1 MASRKMRT
9 AALALFY
16 VVLWVGMTSVSV
28 QGKRY
33 MRCELARKLLEQHS
47 FERSL
52 LSNWI
57 CLLQNE
63 SDFETDK
70 ITSTPNGSRY
80 GLFQISSRYCQDGR
94 RGGVCNVK
102 CQDLLEENLREAA
115 ACAKRIQAEEGFR
128 HWSGWQRS
136 CRNTQ
141 NLPNL
146 KVI

>member
-9 AALALFY
+9 AALALFC
-16 VVLWVGMTSVSV
+16 VGLWVSMSSVL
-28 QGKRY
+28 GKQY
-33 MRCELARKLLEQHS
+33 LRCELARKLLEQHS

-57 CLLQNE
+57 CLLEHE
-63 SDFETDK
+63 SELDTSK
-70 ITSTPNGSRY
+70 ISTTSNGSRY
-80 GLFQISSRYCQDGR
+80 GLFQIESRYCQDGR

-102 CQDLLEENLREAA
+102 CQDLVEENLREAA

-128 HWSGWQRS
+128 HWSGWQRY